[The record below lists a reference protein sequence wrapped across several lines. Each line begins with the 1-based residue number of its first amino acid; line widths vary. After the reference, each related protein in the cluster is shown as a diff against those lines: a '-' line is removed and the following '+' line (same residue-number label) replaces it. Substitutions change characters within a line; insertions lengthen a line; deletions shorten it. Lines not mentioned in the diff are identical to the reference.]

1 MRGPAGGAR
10 QCLIAVMDEDLHLVS
25 NGVAGGV
32 PSLLLLRGQLRL
44 PGNPDHSTF
53 LVFQGHV

>member
-1 MRGPAGGAR
+1 
-10 QCLIAVMDEDLHLVS
+10 MDEDLHLVS